1 MNIKN
6 TIIAVTACL
15 VAFCAKPDEYVYSEN
30 THAIVKVDTVST
42 NVLIAVP
49 WTFYTPDN
57 SATTNLP
64 INRLVKPECLD
75 DGDLLLNVTQTNP
88 QKYQAWMLVKENGI
102 GAWMPTISVDKSNP
116 EMKSVSWE
124 VPNAVTSA
132 ELPIPRGI
140 GLWVIRTNPKD
151 NAGNWKPI
159 FLYGQW
165 AKSPA
170 KVEVLGGIGMTN
182 AVMIAQPD
190 CSRST
195 SINEDMTWD
204 FVGNKDTLSV
214 PNGTDAWDLCLWD
227 ATEGKWYTSGT
238 KDVEMKIG
246 TKIRIMHQT
255 YRVYDISVPPGRGFW
270 YIRRDVDGN
279 CVINWN

>member
-1 MNIKN
+1 M
-6 TIIAVTACL
+6 
-15 VAFCAKPDEYVYSEN
+15 VAFCAKPDGYVYSEN

-132 ELPIPRGI
+132 ELPIPRGSTM
-140 GLWVIRTNPKD
+140 GHTNESK
-151 NAGNWKPI
+151 GQCWKLEADFPI
-159 FLYGQW
+159 WSMGEI
-165 AKSPA
+165 S
-170 KVEVLGGIGMTN
+170 
-182 AVMIAQPD
+182 
-190 CSRST
+190 C
-195 SINEDMTWD
+195 
-204 FVGNKDTLSV
+204 
-214 PNGTDAWDLCLWD
+214 
-227 ATEGKWYTSGT
+227 EG
-238 KDVEMKIG
+238 
-246 TKIRIMHQT
+246 
-255 YRVYDISVPPGRGFW
+255 
-270 YIRRDVDGN
+270 
-279 CVINWN
+279 